1 MINRR
6 QFIAGI
12 GGAAAWPAVARAQQ
26 GDRMRRVGV
35 LSSQAMDTTPTET
48 ALRDTLRQGL
58 DRLGWVEGRNLQID
72 VRYAD
77 AGRADEKD
85 LSAAPFAEALLGRAQ
100 VIAKELVAL
109 RPDVILGES
118 TPYVRLLKQG
128 TGSIPIVFISV
139 SDPVGSGFVESL
151 ARPGGNLTGF
161 LLFEGSITGKWLGML
176 KEIAPQLKR
185 AAFIAEPNGPYDY
198 WLQAAKQAASALG
211 IDLAPYPVS
220 NREEVGRIIEA
231 IAREPNSGLLFPPN
245 NTSFLYWDLILRLAA
260 KYRLPAVFSER
271 EMVKAGGLMAYYTDR
286 RDQYWLAAG
295 YVDRILRGAKPADL
309 PVQTPVKY
317 VTILN
322 LRTAKALGLTVSQ
335 SILLRADEVIE

>member
-1 MINRR
+1 MKRR
-6 QFIAGI
+6 TFIAGL
-12 GGAAAWPAVARAQQ
+12 GWTAAWPVVARAQQ

-72 VRYAD
+72 VRYSE
-77 AGRADEKD
+77 GQ
-85 LSAAPFAEALLGRAQ
+85 LGRAQ
-100 VIAKELVAL
+100 AIAKELVAL
-109 RPDVILGES
+109 RPDVILGET

-128 TGSIPIVFISV
+128 TGSIPIVFMSV

-185 AAFIAEPNGPYDY
+185 AAFIANPTAYNYLFPP
-198 WLQAAKQAASALG
+198 AKQAASALG
-211 IDLAPYPVS
+211 IDLTPCPVE
-220 NREEVGRIIEA
+220 NREEVERTIDA

-245 NTSFLYWDLILRLAA
+245 NTMFLYWDLVLRLAA
-260 KYRLPAVFSER
+260 KYRVPAVFSER
-271 EMVKAGGLMAYYTDR
+271 EMVEAGGLMAYYTDR
-286 RDQYWLAAG
+286 RDQYRLAAG
-295 YVDRILRGAKPADL
+295 YVDRILRGDKPADL
-309 PVQTPVKY
+309 PVQAPIKY
-317 VTILN
+317 ETVIN
-322 LRTAKALGLTVSQ
+322 LKTAKALGLT
-335 SILLRADEVIE
+335 IPETLLATADEVIQ

>member
-1 MINRR
+1 MRRR
-6 QFIAGI
+6 QFIAGL
-12 GGAAAWPAVARAQQ
+12 GGVAAWPLAARAQQ
-26 GDRMRRVGV
+26 PDRMRRVGV
-35 LSSQAMDTTPTET
+35 LSSQAMDSPTET
-48 ALRDTLRQGL
+48 VWLDTLRQGL

-72 VRYAD
+72 VRY
-77 AGRADEKD
+77 
-85 LSAAPFAEALLGRAQ
+85 SEARLGRAQ
-100 VIAKELVAL
+100 AIAKELVAL

-128 TGSIPIVFISV
+128 TGSIPIVFMSV

-185 AAFIAEPNGPYDY
+185 AAFIANPSGTAYDY
-198 WLQAAKQAASALG
+198 FLPAAKQAASALG
-211 IDLAPYPVS
+211 IDLTPYPVG
-220 NREEVGRIIEA
+220 NPVEVERTIDA
-231 IAREPNSGLLFPPN
+231 IAREPNSGLLFPPD
-245 NTSFLYWDLILRLAA
+245 NTNFVYWDLILRLAA

-271 EMVKAGGLMAYYTDR
+271 EMVEAGGLMAYYTDR
-286 RDQYWLAAG
+286 RDQYRLAAG

-322 LRTAKALGLTVSQ
+322 LRTAKELGLTVPRV
-335 SILLRADEVIE
+335 LLASADEVIE